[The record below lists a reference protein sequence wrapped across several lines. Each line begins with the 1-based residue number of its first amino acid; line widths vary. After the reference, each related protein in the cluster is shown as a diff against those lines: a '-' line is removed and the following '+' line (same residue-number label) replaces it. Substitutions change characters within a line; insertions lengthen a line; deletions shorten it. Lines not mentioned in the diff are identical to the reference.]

1 MYFKKFI
8 LFFES
13 KKHLSQMAGIMHS
26 SRTSYTLY
34 IVHPYG
40 FFTPSVYYG
49 VSFGRIFV
57 HFFRIQ

>member
-1 MYFKKFI
+1 
-8 LFFES
+8 
-13 KKHLSQMAGIMHS
+13 MAGIMHS

-34 IVHPYG
+34 IVHPHA